1 MEKEHVSAVLIAVLA
16 GIRLLYVLL
25 YVILRML
32 LYSLLIFA
40 LLAALH
46 NIGVYETPYIGI
58 YLARVPIEASLVA
71 VGVVLASL
79 GAIGA
84 WRRQKRDELLL
95 VAVEDVWK
103 FFDRASSLLT
113 PVYGHVSLLRKLQ
126 RDICEN
132 EVPADELVWRAAA
145 LAKRATK
152 MQRILD
158 EFHQVALSV
167 YSLDSCHI
175 QALTVHPTLFKSF
188 KSAKVALLELHESAP
203 LLLPQAG
210 ESQMQTINSIAAAPS
225 NEYEKFIIS
234 FQRLNPLLAGGA
246 GGVKG
251 AAYARFFPPTFTLAR
266 AIWNCSNDP

>member
-113 PVYGHVSLLRKLQ
+113 PVYGHVHFSGNCREIFARTRFPQMSSSGVRLRW
-126 RDICEN
+126 
-132 EVPADELVWRAAA
+132 P
-145 LAKRATK
+145 
-152 MQRILD
+152 
-158 EFHQVALSV
+158 
-167 YSLDSCHI
+167 
-175 QALTVHPTLFKSF
+175 
-188 KSAKVALLELHESAP
+188 SARLRCSES
-203 LLLPQAG
+203 
-210 ESQMQTINSIAAAPS
+210 
-225 NEYEKFIIS
+225 
-234 FQRLNPLLAGGA
+234 
-246 GGVKG
+246 
-251 AAYARFFPPTFTLAR
+251 
-266 AIWNCSNDP
+266 